1 MRARNWIGFL
11 LLCLLLVPA
20 ACRRPRPVAAPKS
33 GAALPLPVP
42 QVGEPRIRV
51 LLAERFSDLRID
63 GEKRGSLLA
72 ESAGAELR
80 LLKLEGEKRTLLEQS
95 TGFRLTPSADCL
107 TVGGRCYP
115 GVVDIFINPLG
126 APVAVNEVPLETYL
140 EGVVP
145 LELGPRSFP
154 ELEALKAQA
163 VAARTFALGE
173 LGNYADRGFDVF
185 RDHRSQEYDGLGS
198 RHPLSS
204 RAVRETLGRVAVFD
218 GRPIAAFYSST
229 CGGRTEAYHLIFRGR
244 EIPYLR
250 GGVKC
255 SDSSSRYHRWEET
268 VDLRQRAEQ
277 LQRSTGVGRLRS
289 LKPLAYGTS
298 GRTVEMEFSGEKG
311 KRVLKGND
319 IRFALGLRSNWIE
332 KWEEKRDREGY
343 IESLKVRGR
352 GWGHGVGL
360 CQIGAVEM
368 ARSGKGFEEILK
380 HYYTGIQLKPD
391 YGRTRRGSS

>member
-1 MRARNWIGFL
+1 M
-11 LLCLLLVPA
+11 
-20 ACRRPRPVAAPKS
+20 AP
-33 GAALPLPVP
+33 PLPRA
-42 QVGEPRIRV
+42 GEPTIRV
-51 LLAERFSDLRID
+51 LLVERFSELRIE
-63 GEKRGSLLA
+63 GERRGDTLLA
-72 ESAGAELR
+72 VAAGAEVSLFR
-80 LLKLEGEKRTLLEQS
+80 LDGERRTRLEQS
-95 TGFRLTPSADCL
+95 TGFRLSPAGACL
-107 TVGGRCYP
+107 TVAERCYP
-115 GVVDIFINPLG
+115 GVVDVFINPLG
-126 APVAVNEVPLETYL
+126 VPVAVNEVPLETYL
-140 EGVVP
+140 ESVVP
-145 LELGPRSFP
+145 LELGPRTFP

-163 VAARTFALGE
+163 VAARTFAVAE
-173 LGNYADRGFDVF
+173 LGSYANRGFDVF
-185 RDHRSQEYDGLGS
+185 RDLRSQEYDGLAS

-204 RAVRETLGRVAVFD
+204 RAVRETWGRVAVFD

-268 VDLRQRAEQ
+268 VDLRRRSEQ
-277 LQRSTGVGRLRS
+277 LQKSAGVGRIRD

-332 KWEEKRDREGY
+332 KWEEKRDRDGY

-368 ARSGKGFEEILK
+368 ARAGRSFEEILK
-380 HYYTGIQLKPD
+380 HYYPGTQLKPD
-391 YGRTRRGSS
+391 YGRVRRGSS